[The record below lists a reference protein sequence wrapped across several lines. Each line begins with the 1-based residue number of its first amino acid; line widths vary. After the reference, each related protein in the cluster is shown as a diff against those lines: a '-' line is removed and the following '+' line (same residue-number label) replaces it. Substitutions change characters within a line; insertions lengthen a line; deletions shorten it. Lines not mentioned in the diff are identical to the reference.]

1 MALGRNEKTG
11 ESDCRVQEHKKMHLH
26 ELYTEVNRM
35 CATKS
40 NKSYVLRDWV
50 VTEEQENEG

>member
-1 MALGRNEKTG
+1 MG
-11 ESDCRVQEHKKMHLH
+11 EMKRRGSRTVQEHKKMHLH

-40 NKSYVLRDWV
+40 NESYVLRDWV

>member
-11 ESDCRVQEHKKMHLH
+11 ESDCTRAHKKMHLH

-40 NKSYVLRDWV
+40 NESYVLRDWV
-50 VTEEQENEG
+50 VTGEQENEG